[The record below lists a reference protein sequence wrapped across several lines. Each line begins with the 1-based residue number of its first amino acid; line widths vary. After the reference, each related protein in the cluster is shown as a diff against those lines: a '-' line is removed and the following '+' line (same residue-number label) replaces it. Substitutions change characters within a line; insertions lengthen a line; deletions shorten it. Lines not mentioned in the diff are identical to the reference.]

1 MRTPH
6 HLAVALTVTLLA
18 TSACAFSSDED
29 PASLT
34 PSSPTPTTPAATA
47 TSPGGTASPS
57 PSGGSS
63 AALPDDLRTR
73 PAVAAAIADT
83 AERAKADP
91 AEVVIAAWSPVTFND
106 GSMGCPKKGMSYTQ
120 SLVEGELLLLRVD
133 SSLFQYHAPTGG
145 PFAYCANP
153 SSNFTVGG

>member
-6 HLAVALTVTLLA
+6 HLAVVLTVALLA

-29 PASLT
+29 PASPT

-57 PSGGSS
+57 LSGGS
-63 AALPDDLRTR
+63 ATLPDDLRTR

>member
-1 MRTPH
+1 MRTPYRF
-6 HLAVALTVTLLA
+6 ALTLSIVLLA
-18 TSACAFSSDED
+18 TSACALSSDGD
-29 PASLT
+29 TASQ
-34 PSSPTPTTPAATA
+34 PSGSPTPTTPAATG
-47 TSPGGTASPS
+47 TSPGVTASPS
-57 PSGGSS
+57 PSGGS
-63 AALPDDLRTR
+63 AELPDDLRTR

>member
-1 MRTPH
+1 MRTAH
-6 HLAVALTVTLLA
+6 HLAVTLAFLLLA
-18 TSACAFSSDED
+18 TSACGSSKDGD
-29 PASLT
+29 PAS
-34 PSSPTPTTPAATA
+34 PAPGSPTPTTPAPTA

-57 PSGGSS
+57 PSGGS
-63 AALPDDLRTR
+63 ATLPDDLRTR

>member
-6 HLAVALTVTLLA
+6 HLAVALTVALLA
-18 TSACAFSSDED
+18 TSACALLQRRRPGEPD
-29 PASLT
+29 PGLPHPDA
-34 PSSPTPTTPAATA
+34 PAATA

-57 PSGGSS
+57 PSGGS
-63 AALPDDLRTR
+63 ATLPDDLRTR

>member
-29 PASLT
+29 PASPT
-34 PSSPTPTTPAATA
+34 PSSPAPTTPAATA

-57 PSGGSS
+57 PSGGS
-63 AALPDDLRTR
+63 ATLPDDLRTR

-83 AERAKADP
+83 ARRAKVDP
-91 AEVVIAAWSPVTFND
+91 GQVVIAAWSPVTWND
-106 GSMGCPKKGMSYTQ
+106 GSLGCPRKGMSYTQ
-120 SLVEGELLLLRVD
+120 ALVEGELLMLRTD
-133 SSLFQYHAPTGG
+133 TELFQYNAKTGG
-145 PFAYCANP
+145 PFAYCAAP
-153 SSNFTVGG
+153 SAGYTVGG

>member
-29 PASLT
+29 PASPT

-145 PFAYCANP
+145 PVAYCANP

>member
-6 HLAVALTVTLLA
+6 HLAVALTVALLA

-29 PASLT
+29 PASPT
-34 PSSPTPTTPAATA
+34 PGSPTPTTPAATA

-63 AALPDDLRTR
+63 ATLPDDLRTR